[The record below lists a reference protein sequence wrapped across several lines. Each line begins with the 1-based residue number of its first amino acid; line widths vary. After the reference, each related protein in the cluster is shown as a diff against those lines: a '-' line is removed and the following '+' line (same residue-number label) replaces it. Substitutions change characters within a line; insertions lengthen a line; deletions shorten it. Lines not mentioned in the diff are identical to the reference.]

1 MQFTLSINQPKAK
14 EWGLNA
20 QQALLFSFVYSVP
33 SWANSVVKDDGS
45 VFYALAKQKIIEE
58 LPLLTDKIDTAY
70 RMLRQLSEKGIIE
83 LSSTGSITLIRITE
97 IGKQWNKKIDG
108 SEKYPNTNK
117 GRKNIRSGSEKNPS
131 EVGKISEEGSE
142 KNPTNHDTSNHVT
155 NHDTSNQNKP
165 SGKREKKSTQL
176 PEDFQPNDTA
186 KRKAESSGLNIQ
198 EQLEYFKDYHAARGS
213 TFKDW
218 QAAFRT
224 WLNNAN
230 RFATPINRYKSKPR
244 STPGMHTN
252 LPDFSNVKT
261 REDGTVDF

>member
-1 MQFTLSINQPKAK
+1 MSIEAM
-14 EWGLNA
+14 
-20 QQALLFSFVYSVP
+20 
-33 SWANSVVKDDGS
+33 SWALKQQHTTDPGARAVLIGLANHAYSDG
-45 VFYALAKQKIIEE
+45 
-58 LPLLTDKIDTAY
+58 TDAFPSISTLVGY
-70 RMLRQLSEKGIIE
+70 TGLSERTVQNK
-83 LSSTGSITLIRITE
+83 LKYLRE
-97 IGKQWNKKIDG
+97 IGLISLGNQDIARAKGLPADKCPRVYNIHLDFEPELDSERGAAPAPGANDDTTGVQLTTERGAAPAPETSFNRPTTVHKK
-108 SEKYPNTNK
+108 SK
-117 GRKNIRSGSEKNPS
+117 GA
-131 EVGKISEEGSE
+131 
-142 KNPTNHDTSNHVT
+142 
-155 NHDTSNQNKP
+155 
-165 SGKREKKSTQL
+165 REKKSTQL

-244 STPGMHTN
+244 STPGMHTG
-252 LPDFSNVKT
+252 LSDFSNVKT